1 MKRLSVISAVISLIV
16 GLTGFQAFAEDEPRS
31 TLSPEQQY
39 ELAIQRRADLS
50 EFQRELVEALGASD
64 WGPAGE
70 PDHATASRC
79 REDDREHFAFKRRQR
94 TANDLQPITQSKDR
108 EDVLSRFRD
117 FSEAN
122 GMTVQVEPREDDT
135 YVYADSAD
143 LHALLRM
150 NANGKA
156 TLIVETSCS
165 EEWPDFDLT
174 VQEFSSLD
182 SRQRCPS
189 ETLLLRAH
197 ERARSDQDVNLRG
210 RSTRG
215 CGVLCDKLMEKS

>member
-1 MKRLSVISAVISLIV
+1 MRIIGCVVFSVLICVNLVGCEGQGVDGEVSSL
-16 GLTGFQAFAEDEPRS
+16 P
-31 TLSPEQQY
+31 PEQQY

-94 TANDLQPITQSKDR
+94 TADDLQPFIQSKDR

-143 LHALLRM
+143 FHALLRM

-165 EEWPDFDLT
+165 EDWPDFDLT

-182 SRQRCPS
+182 SRRRFPT
-189 ETLLLRAH
+189 ETQA
-197 ERARSDQDVNLRG
+197 S
-210 RSTRG
+210 
-215 CGVLCDKLMEKS
+215 